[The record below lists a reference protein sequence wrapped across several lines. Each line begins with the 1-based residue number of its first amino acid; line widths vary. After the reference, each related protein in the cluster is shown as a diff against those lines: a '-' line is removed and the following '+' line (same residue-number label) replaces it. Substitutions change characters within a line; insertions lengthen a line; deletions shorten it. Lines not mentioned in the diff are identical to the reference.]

1 MWEIDRSLQGC
12 SGCGKGTKM
21 KITRRD
27 IIKASAA
34 LAAAPTSASLA
45 GRRAVAA
52 ENPIKIG
59 VIDDASGDFAA
70 AVIPKT
76 QGAQLAVDRINAAG
90 GVLGRPLR
98 LIHYDGQSDV
108 RRHQEFAQRAI
119 LEDGVN
125 VLMAGYTS
133 SEREAARAIA
143 VKNKTIF
150 WHNNQGEGGIADNY
164 CFFTGPVPEQQI
176 LPGVEYMVKKYGK
189 KIYVLAADYG
199 FGQVSAQ
206 WVKASAGMNGAEI
219 VGMEFIPL
227 GNSEFSSSIANI
239 QKAKPDFLFLLLVG
253 SNQSQFFPQARAAGL
268 SFPAVSSVN
277 LQQGYEHKL
286 FAAPTLENL
295 YVPAPFLEEL
305 ATVSPSAKAFV
316 DAIRA
321 KHPDMKYVNECARCA
336 YIAVNLMA
344 LAWAKARTTDTDA
357 VIGALQSG
365 LTFEAPEGTV
375 TLDPATHHLAMD
387 IRMAQVQTDHSIKF
401 VADLGII
408 QPSWLK
414 SLGVDLT
421 KKAMSK
427 QYLPSDDPKMAPYLK

>member
-1 MWEIDRSLQGC
+1 MGAGEQG
-12 SGCGKGTKM
+12 SKAM
-21 KITRRD
+21 RITRRSVL
-27 IIKASAA
+27 KGSV
-34 LAAAPTSASLA
+34 AAAAATTSFSYFSRKTFAQD
-45 GRRAVAA
+45 G
-52 ENPIKIG
+52 PIKIG
-59 VIDDASGDFAA
+59 AIDDASGDFAA

-76 QGAQLAVDRINAAG
+76 QGAQLAVDEINAAG
-90 GVLGRPLR
+90 GVLGRQLQ

-119 LEDGVN
+119 LEDQVN

-133 SEREAARAIA
+133 SEREAARAVA

-164 CFFTGPVPEQQI
+164 SFFTGPIPEQQI

-206 WVKASAGMNGAEI
+206 WVQASAGMNGAEI
-219 VGMEFIPL
+219 VGLEFIPL

-253 SNQSQFFPQARAAGL
+253 SNQSQYFPQAQAAGL
-268 SFPAVSSVN
+268 KYPSISSVN

-286 FAAPTLENL
+286 FAPPTLENL

-305 ATVSPSAKAFV
+305 AETNPSAKKFV
-316 DAIRA
+316 SAIRA
-321 KHPDMKYVNECARCA
+321 KYPDMTYVNECARCA
-336 YIAVNLMA
+336 YIAVNLMS
-344 LAWAKARTTDTDA
+344 LAWAKAGTTDTDA
-357 VIGALQSG
+357 VIEALQSG
-365 LTFEAPEGTV
+365 ISFDGPDGKV
-375 TLDPATHHLAMD
+375 MLDPATHHLMMQM
-387 IRMAQVQTDHSIKF
+387 RMAQVQADHSVKF
-401 VADLGII
+401 VAELGEVK
-408 QPSWLK
+408 PWWLS

-421 KKAMSK
+421 KKKESR
-427 QYLPSDDPKMAPYLK
+427 QYLPTDDPNLAKYLK

>member
-1 MWEIDRSLQGC
+1 MRSNRRSVL
-12 SGCGKGTKM
+12 KG
-21 KITRRD
+21 
-27 IIKASAA
+27 
-34 LAAAPTSASLA
+34 AAAFAASVSSFGLA
-45 GRRAVAA
+45 SRVRAEGEV
-52 ENPIKIG
+52 IKIG

-76 QGAQLAVDRINAAG
+76 QGAQLAVDQINGAG
-90 GVLGRPLR
+90 GVLGRQLQ

-119 LEDGVN
+119 LEDEVN

-133 SEREAARAIA
+133 SEREAARAVA

-164 CFFTGPVPEQQI
+164 SFFTGPIPEQQI

-189 KIYVLAADYG
+189 KIYILAADYG

-206 WVKASAGMNGAEI
+206 WVQASAGMNGAEI
-219 VGMEFIPL
+219 VGLEFIPL
-227 GNSEFSSSIANI
+227 RNSEFSSSIANI

-253 SNQSQFFPQARAAGL
+253 SNQSQYFPQAQAAGL
-268 SFPAVSSVN
+268 RYPSISSVN
-277 LQQGYEHKL
+277 LQQGYEHKI
-286 FAAPTLENL
+286 FPPPTLENL

-305 ATVSPSAKAFV
+305 AETNADAKRFV

-321 KHPDMKYVNECARCA
+321 KYSDMKYVNECARCA

-344 LAWAKARTTDTDA
+344 LAWAKAGTTETEA
-357 VIGALQSG
+357 VIKALESG
-365 LTFEAPEGTV
+365 ISFNGPDGKV
-375 TLDPATHHLAMD
+375 TLDPATHHLAMQM
-387 IRMAQVQTDHSIKF
+387 RMAQVQADHSIKF
-401 VADLGII
+401 VAELGEVK
-408 QPSWLK
+408 PWWLR

-421 KKAMSK
+421 KKRESK
-427 QYLPSDDPKMAPYLK
+427 QYLPGDDPNLAKFLKR

>member
-1 MWEIDRSLQGC
+1 M
-12 SGCGKGTKM
+12 KM
-21 KITRRD
+21 NRRD
-27 IIKASAA
+27 VLKATAA
-34 LAAAPTSASLA
+34 LATLPSSAAMLGSS
-45 GRRAVAA
+45 AVAA
-52 ENPIKIG
+52 AAPIKIG

-76 QGAQLAVDRINAAG
+76 QGAQLAVDEINAVG
-90 GVLGRPLR
+90 GIMGRPLQ

-108 RRHQEFAQRAI
+108 RRYQEFAQRLI
-119 LEDGVN
+119 LEDEVN

-164 CFFTGPVPEQQI
+164 CFFTGPIPEQQI
-176 LPGVEYMVKKYGK
+176 LPGVDYMVKKYGK

-219 VGMEFIPL
+219 VGLEFLPL

-268 SFPAVSSVN
+268 NFPAVSSVN

-286 FAAPTLENL
+286 FPPPTLENL

-305 ATVSPSAKAFV
+305 SDEVPSAKKFV
-316 DAIRA
+316 SAIRA
-321 KHPDMKYVNECARCA
+321 KYPDMKYVNECARCA

-344 LAWAKARTTDTDA
+344 LAWAKAGTTDTPK
-357 VIGALQSG
+357 VIQALQSG
-365 LTFEAPEGTV
+365 LTFQAPEGMI

-387 IRMAQVQTDHSIKF
+387 IRMAQVQADHSIKF
-401 VADLGII
+401 VADLGTI
-408 QPSWLK
+408 QPWWLK

-421 KKAMSK
+421 TNKMSK
-427 QYLPSDDPKMAPYLK
+427 QFLPSDDPKFAAYLK

>member
-1 MWEIDRSLQGC
+1 MTVNTTRRSLL
-12 SGCGKGTKM
+12 
-21 KITRRD
+21 
-27 IIKASAA
+27 KASAA
-34 LAAAPTSASLA
+34 LAAVGASSSLLPKA
-45 GRRAVAA
+45 GFAA
-52 ENPIKIG
+52 DAIKIG

-70 AVIPKT
+70 AVTPKT
-76 QGAQLAVDRINAAG
+76 QGAKLAVEQINAAG
-90 GVLGRPLR
+90 GVLGRQIQ
-98 LIHYDGQSDV
+98 LIAYDGQSDV
-108 RRHQEFAQRAI
+108 RRHQEFAQRAV
-119 LEDGVN
+119 LEDEVN

-133 SEREAARAIA
+133 SEREAARAVA

-150 WHNNQGEGGIADNY
+150 WHNNQGEGGIADTY
-164 CFFTGPVPEQQI
+164 SFFTGPIPEQQI

-206 WVKASAGMNGAEI
+206 WVKASAGLNGAEI

-286 FAAPTLENL
+286 FASPTLENL

-305 ATVSPSAKAFV
+305 ASVKPSAKKFV
-316 DAIRA
+316 DDIRT
-321 KHPDMKYVNECARCA
+321 KFPDMKYVNECARCA

-344 LAWAKARTTDTDA
+344 LAWAKAGTTETPA
-357 VIGALQSG
+357 VLKALNSG
-365 LTFEAPEGTV
+365 LSFDGPEGKV
-375 TLDPATHHLAMD
+375 SLDPATHHLAMD
-387 IRMAQVQTDHSIKF
+387 IQMAQVQADHSVKF
-401 VADLGII
+401 VADLGVVE
-408 QPSWLK
+408 PSWLK
-414 SLGVDLT
+414 SLGVDLAN
-421 KKAMSK
+421 KPQSK
-427 QYLPSDDPKMAPYLK
+427 QYLPSDDPKLASFLK

>member
-1 MWEIDRSLQGC
+1 MRSNRRSIL
-12 SGCGKGTKM
+12 KG
-21 KITRRD
+21 
-27 IIKASAA
+27 AAA
-34 LAAAPTSASLA
+34 LAASVSPLGLA
-45 GRRAVAA
+45 GRGARAQDG
-52 ENPIKIG
+52 PIKIG

-76 QGAQLAVDRINAAG
+76 QGAQLAVDQINAAG
-90 GVLGRPLR
+90 GVIGRQLQ

-119 LEDGVN
+119 LEDEVN

-164 CFFTGPVPEQQI
+164 SFFTGPIPEQQI

-189 KIYVLAADYG
+189 RIYVLAADYG

-206 WVKASAGMNGAEI
+206 WVRASAGMNGAEI
-219 VGMEFIPL
+219 VGLEFIPL

-253 SNQSQFFPQARAAGL
+253 SNQSQYFPQAQAAGL
-268 SFPAVSSVN
+268 RYPSISSVN

-286 FAAPTLENL
+286 FAPPTLENL

-305 ATVSPSAKAFV
+305 AETNTSAKTFV

-321 KHPDMKYVNECARCA
+321 KYSDMKYVNECARCA

-344 LAWAKARTTDTDA
+344 LAWAKADTTETDA
-357 VIGALQSG
+357 VIKALESG
-365 LTFEAPEGTV
+365 ISFDGPDGKV
-375 TLDPATHHLAMD
+375 TLDPATHHLAMQM
-387 IRMAQVQTDHSIKF
+387 RMAQVQADHTVKF
-401 VADLGII
+401 VAELGEVK
-408 QPSWLK
+408 PWWL
-414 SLGVDLT
+414 SSMGVDLT
-421 KKAMSK
+421 KKPESR
-427 QYLPSDDPKMAPYLK
+427 QYLPGDDPNLAKYLK

>member
-1 MWEIDRSLQGC
+1 
-12 SGCGKGTKM
+12 M
-21 KITRRD
+21 KLNRRD
-27 IIKASAA
+27 VLKATGA
-34 LAAAPTSASLA
+34 LAASASVVPLLGSTVHA
-45 GRRAVAA
+45 QD
-52 ENPIKIG
+52 NPIKIG

-76 QGAQLAVDRINAAG
+76 QGAQLAVDEINAAG
-90 GVLGRPLR
+90 GVIGRPLQ

-119 LEDGVN
+119 LEDEVH

-133 SEREAARAIA
+133 SEREAARAVA

-164 CFFTGPVPEQQI
+164 SFFTGPVPEQQI
-176 LPGVEYMVKKYGK
+176 LPGVEYMVKNYGK

-206 WVKASAGMNGAEI
+206 WVRASAGLNGAEI

-239 QKAKPDFLFLLLVG
+239 QRAKPDFLFLLLVG
-253 SNQSQFFPQARAAGL
+253 SNQSQYFPQAQAAGL
-268 SFPAVSSVN
+268 KIPSISSVN

-286 FAAPTLENL
+286 FAPPTLENL
-295 YVPAPFLEEL
+295 FVPAPFLEEL
-305 ATVSPSAKAFV
+305 SAVNPNAKKFV

-321 KHPDMKYVNECARCA
+321 KYPDMPYVNECARCA

-344 LAWAKARTTDTDA
+344 LAWANAGTTDTDP
-357 VIGALQSG
+357 VIAALQSG
-365 LTFEAPEGTV
+365 LSFDGPDGKV
-375 TLDPATHHLAMD
+375 SLDPATHHLAMEM
-387 IRMAQVQTDHSIKF
+387 RMAQVQADHSIKF
-401 VADLGII
+401 VAELGTVE
-408 QPSWLK
+408 PWWLK
-414 SLGVDLT
+414 NLGVDLT
-421 KKAMSK
+421 KKQESK
-427 QYLPSDDPKMAPYLK
+427 QYLPTDDPNFTEYLK

>member
-1 MWEIDRSLQGC
+1 VWFDRKGPAVKFNRREIFQ
-12 SGCGKGTKM
+12 
-21 KITRRD
+21 
-27 IIKASAA
+27 ASAA
-34 LAAAPTSASLA
+34 LAVGTTTLPFLSQAAA
-45 GRRAVAA
+45 AA
-52 ENPIKIG
+52 EDPITIG

-76 QGAQLAVDRINAAG
+76 QGAQLAVDQINAKG
-90 GVLGRPLR
+90 GVLGRPLQ

-119 LEDGVN
+119 LQDEVN

-133 SEREAARAIA
+133 SEREAARAVA

-164 CFFTGPVPEQQI
+164 SFFTGPVPEQQI
-176 LPGVEYMVKKYGK
+176 FPGVEYMVKKYGK

-199 FGQVSAQ
+199 FGQISAQ
-206 WVKASAGMNGAEI
+206 WVKASAGLNGAEI
-219 VGMEFIPL
+219 VAMEFFPL
-227 GNSEFSSSIANI
+227 GNAEFSSTIANI

-286 FAAPTLENL
+286 FAPPTLENL

-305 ATVSPSAKAFV
+305 SAVSPDAKTFV
-316 DAIRA
+316 EAIRA
-321 KHPDMKYVNECARCA
+321 KYPDMKYVNECARCA

-344 LAWAKARTTDTDA
+344 LAWVKAGTTDTDA
-357 VIGALQSG
+357 VIDALQSG
-365 LTFEAPEGTV
+365 LTFQGPEGPV
-375 TLDPATHHLAMD
+375 RLDPATHHLAMD
-387 IRMAQVQTDHSIKF
+387 IRMAQVQADHSIKF
-401 VADLGII
+401 VDDLGII
-408 QPSWLK
+408 EPSWLK

-421 KKAMSK
+421 KKRESK
-427 QYLPSDDPKMAPYLK
+427 QYLPTDDPKFADFLK

>member
-1 MWEIDRSLQGC
+1 
-12 SGCGKGTKM
+12 M
-21 KITRRD
+21 KITRRHML
-27 IIKASAA
+27 KTTAAAAASFSALGTA
-34 LAAAPTSASLA
+34 LAAD
-45 GRRAVAA
+45 
-52 ENPIKIG
+52 PIKIG

-76 QGAQLAVDRINAAG
+76 QGAQLAVDTINAAG
-90 GVLGRPLR
+90 GVLGRPLQ

-119 LEDGVN
+119 LEDEVN

-133 SEREAARAIA
+133 SEREAARAVAI
-143 VKNKTIF
+143 KNKTIF
-150 WHNNQGEGGIADNY
+150 WHNNQGEGGIADSY
-164 CFFTGPVPEQQI
+164 SFFTGPIPEQQI
-176 LPGVEYMVKKYGK
+176 LPGVDYMIKQFGK

-199 FGQVSAQ
+199 FGQISAQ
-206 WVKASAGMNGAEI
+206 WVKAAAGMNGAEI
-219 VGMEFIPL
+219 VGLEFIPL

-268 SFPAVSSVN
+268 DFPAISSVN

-286 FAAPTLENL
+286 FPPPTLQNL

-305 ATVSPSAKAFV
+305 AGVEPSAKAFV

-321 KHPDMKYVNECARCA
+321 KYPDMKYVNECARCA

-344 LAWAKARTTDTDA
+344 LAWAKAGTTETEP
-357 VIGALQSG
+357 VIQALQSG
-365 LTFEAPEGTV
+365 LTFQAPEGMV

-387 IRMAQVQTDHSIKF
+387 IRMAQVQADHSIKF
-401 VADLGII
+401 VADLGVV

-414 SLGVDLT
+414 SLGVNLAE
-421 KKAMSK
+421 KPESK
-427 QYLPSDDPKMAPYLK
+427 QYLPSDDPKLAPYLK

>member
-1 MWEIDRSLQGC
+1 
-12 SGCGKGTKM
+12 M
-21 KITRRD
+21 KLNRRD
-27 IIKASAA
+27 ILKATGA
-34 LAAAPTSASLA
+34 LAASASVVPLIGSTA
-45 GRRAVAA
+45 RAQ

-59 VIDDASGDFAA
+59 AIDDASGDFAA

-76 QGAQLAVDRINAAG
+76 QGAQLAVDEINAAG
-90 GVLGRPLR
+90 GVIGRQLQ

-119 LEDGVN
+119 LEDEVH

-133 SEREAARAIA
+133 SEREAARAVA
-143 VKNKTIF
+143 VENKTIF

-164 CFFTGPVPEQQI
+164 SFFTGPVPEQQI
-176 LPGVEYMVKKYGK
+176 LPGVEYMVKNFGK

-206 WVKASAGMNGAEI
+206 WVRASAGLNGAEI

-239 QKAKPDFLFLLLVG
+239 QQAKPDFLFLLLVG
-253 SNQSQFFPQARAAGL
+253 SNQSQYFPQAQAAGL
-268 SFPAVSSVN
+268 KIPSISSVN

-286 FAAPTLENL
+286 FAPPTLENL
-295 YVPAPFLEEL
+295 FVPAPFLEEL
-305 ATVSPSAKAFV
+305 SAVNPNAKKFV

-321 KHPDMKYVNECARCA
+321 KYPDMTYVNECARCA

-344 LAWAKARTTDTDA
+344 LAWAKAGTTDTGP
-357 VIGALQSG
+357 VIDALQSG
-365 LTFEAPEGTV
+365 LSFDGPDGKV
-375 TLDPATHHLAMD
+375 SLDPATHHLAMEM
-387 IRMAQVQTDHSIKF
+387 RMAQVQADHSIKF
-401 VADLGII
+401 VADLGTVE
-408 QPSWLK
+408 PWWLK

-421 KKAMSK
+421 TKQESK
-427 QYLPSDDPKMAPYLK
+427 QYLPTDDPKFAEYLK

>member
-1 MWEIDRSLQGC
+1 MSMNRRHFLQ
-12 SGCGKGTKM
+12 
-21 KITRRD
+21 
-27 IIKASAA
+27 ASAI
-34 LAAAPTSASLA
+34 AAGSAATLY
-45 GRRAVAA
+45 GRRATAQD
-52 ENPIKIG
+52 NPIKIG

-76 QGAQLAVDRINAAG
+76 QGAQLAVDEINAAG
-90 GVLGRPLR
+90 GVLGRQLQ

-108 RRHQEFAQRAI
+108 KRHQEFAQRAI
-119 LEDGVN
+119 LEDEVN

-133 SEREAARAIA
+133 SEREAARAVA

-164 CFFTGPVPEQQI
+164 SFFTGPIPEQQI

-206 WVKASAGMNGAEI
+206 WVKASAGLNGAEI
-219 VGMEFIPL
+219 VGLEFIPL

-253 SNQSQFFPQARAAGL
+253 SNQSQYFPQARAAGL
-268 SFPAVSSVN
+268 EYPSISSVN

-286 FAAPTLENL
+286 FAPPTLKDL

-305 ATVSPSAKAFV
+305 SASNPNAKKFVS
-316 DAIRA
+316 AIRA
-321 KHPDMKYVNECARCA
+321 KYPDMQYVNECARCA

-344 LAWAKARTTDTDA
+344 IAWAKAGTTDTDPT
-357 VIGALQSG
+357 IKALESG
-365 LTFEAPEGTV
+365 ISFDGPDGLV
-375 TLDPATHHLAMD
+375 TLDPATHHLAMEM
-387 IRMAQVQTDHSIKF
+387 RMAQVQADHSVVF
-401 VADLGII
+401 VADLGRVE
-408 QPSWLK
+408 PWWLK
-414 SLGVDLT
+414 QVGVDLT
-421 KKAMSK
+421 KQKESR
-427 QYLPSDDPKMAPYLK
+427 QFLPGDDPKLAQYLK